1 MTAIDP
7 APGATT
13 APPAWTP
20 RRLVLAT
27 LVAVAVAGAFAL
39 LSLAGGVLPYL
50 VLGLVLAVSSE
61 PAVMWLTGRGIPR
74 HVAGFLVL
82 ALLVMICGG
91 AALLLFPTVAD
102 QIGHVAERA
111 PQICR
116 SLRAWTLSRPS
127 HLLTSTIQQALPGD
141 CGLATVTSANWTAVE
156 SLGDPLWAAAAAL
169 VGAYAWITERA
180 TIQRGILKLVA
191 PERRDAGR
199 VLMDEIDGRLGA
211 FVRGQALLS
220 FIVGTVT
227 TIFYLISGVPGAL
240 ALGTIAAFA
249 EVIPIAGP
257 LMAAAVGVL
266 CAAGTETSLI
276 VPVIIFA
283 AALRMASDYL
293 LTPFVMGKSVGIN
306 PLLVLLTV
314 VALGAL
320 GGVMG
325 AMVAVPIAALLQMGL
340 TRLLVQ
346 APREVAPEGRDAVSL
361 LRYRAITVALAAR
374 RMGRQRAAVGR
385 DCTVEDAAELLAL
398 RTARLLSDAE
408 SPTPPQVMS

>member
-1 MTAIDP
+1 MDLDQHMTAIDP
-7 APGATT
+7 GPGT
-13 APPAWTP
+13 ASASQGWTP

-27 LVAVAVAGAFAL
+27 LVALAVTGAFAL

-61 PAVMWLTGRGIPR
+61 PAVVWLTGRGIPR

-82 ALLVMICGG
+82 ALLVTICGG
-91 AALLLFPTVAD
+91 AALLLFPTVGN

-116 SLRAWTLSRPS
+116 SVRAWTLSRPS
-127 HLLTSTIQQALPGD
+127 HLLTRAIQQTLPSD

-180 TIQRGILKLVA
+180 TIQRGILKLVS

-220 FIVGTVT
+220 FIIGTVT

-283 AALRMASDYL
+283 VALRMASDYL

-306 PLLVLLTV
+306 PLLVLLT
-314 VALGAL
+314 
-320 GGVMG
+320 GGIMG

-340 TRLLVQ
+340 TRLLAQ
-346 APREVAPEGRDAVSL
+346 APPEVAPDGRDALSL
-361 LRYRAITVALAAR
+361 LRYRAITMALSAR

-398 RTARLLSDAE
+398 RTARLLSDGE
-408 SPTPPQVMS
+408 SPPPQVLS